1 MGRFFVLIIRSDRT
15 DAPFFHAAEEFLMEN
30 SKEPVFMLWRAK
42 RCILLGKNQ
51 NAWKQV
57 NLDYIK
63 EREILLVRRASGGGT
78 VFCDLGNINF
88 SFIENHGTEK
98 VNNYRLFTKPILD
111 VLNQMGIP
119 AVFSGRNDL
128 TIDGKKFSGNAQYR
142 KKDRLLHH
150 GTLLF
155 SADLKDLAGALKTDP
170 LKYKDRGIESAAKR
184 VTNIASHLAEP
195 MDVLEFREKI
205 YDHMKSKDA
214 EAVVRDFTE
223 EEILEIE
230 KIADQKYRDWNWTI
244 GQSPKYDFH
253 REHRFAGG
261 IVEIDL
267 SVKKGIVI
275 DLVFHGDF
283 LSRLDLADIQQA
295 LIGQRHDPDVLLEV
309 LNQYPLEEYF
319 YGITANELLSLM
331 F

>member
-1 MGRFFVLIIRSDRT
+1 MLIIRSDRT
-15 DAPFFHAAEEFLMEN
+15 DAPFFHAAEDFLMDN
-30 SKEPVFMLWRAK
+30 TQKPVFMLWRAK
-42 RCILLGKNQ
+42 KCILLGKNQ

-63 EREILLVRRASGGGT
+63 EREILLVRRSSGGGT

-98 VNNYRLFTKPILD
+98 VNNYRLFTKPIVD
-111 VLNQMGIP
+111 VLNKMGIP
-119 AVFSGRNDL
+119 AIFSGRNDL
-128 TIDGKKFSGNAQYR
+128 TIEGQKFSGNAQYR
-142 KKDRLLHH
+142 KKNRLLHH

-195 MDVLEFREKI
+195 MDVLDFRELI
-205 YDHMKSKDA
+205 YTHMHATDA
-214 EAVVRDFTE
+214 DAMVRDFTE
-223 EEILEIE
+223 AEVLEIE

-253 REHRFAGG
+253 RKHRFAGG

-267 SVKKGIVI
+267 SVQKG
-275 DLVFHGDF
+275 LVTDIIFHGDF
-283 LSRLDLADIQQA
+283 LSRLDLTDIQLA
-295 LIGQRHDPDVLLEV
+295 MVGQRHDPETLLAI
-309 LNQYPLEEYF
+309 LKQFPLEEYF
-319 YGITANELLSLM
+319 YGITEEELLSLL

>member
-1 MGRFFVLIIRSDRT
+1 VLIIRSDRT
-15 DAPFFHAAEEFLMEN
+15 DAPFFHAAEDFLMDN
-30 SKEPVFMLWRAK
+30 TQKPVFMLWRAK
-42 RCILLGKNQ
+42 KCILLGKNQ

-63 EREILLVRRASGGGT
+63 EREILLVRRSSGGGT

-98 VNNYRLFTKPILD
+98 VNNYRLFTKPIVD
-111 VLNQMGIP
+111 VLNKMGIP
-119 AVFSGRNDL
+119 AIFSGRNDL
-128 TIDGKKFSGNAQYR
+128 TIEGQKFSGNAQYR
-142 KKDRLLHH
+142 KKNRLLHH

-195 MDVLEFREKI
+195 MDVLDFRELI
-205 YDHMKSKDA
+205 YTHMHATDA
-214 EAVVRDFTE
+214 DAMVRDFTE
-223 EEILEIE
+223 PEVLEIE

-267 SVKKGIVI
+267 SVQKG
-275 DLVFHGDF
+275 LVTDIIFHGDF
-283 LSRLDLADIQQA
+283 LSRLDLTDIQLA
-295 LIGQRHDPDVLLEV
+295 MVGQRHDPETLLAI
-309 LNQYPLEEYF
+309 LKQFPLEEYF
-319 YGITANELLSLM
+319 YGITEEELLSLL

>member
-1 MGRFFVLIIRSDRT
+1 MLIIRSDRT
-15 DAPFFHAAEEFLMEN
+15 DAPFFHAAEDFLMEN
-30 SKEPVFMLWRAK
+30 TLEPVFMLWRAK
-42 RCILLGKNQ
+42 KCILLGKNQ

-63 EREILLVRRASGGGT
+63 EREILLVRRSSGGGT

-98 VNNYRLFTKPILD
+98 VNNYRLFTKPILE
-111 VLNQMGIP
+111 VLNQMEIP
-119 AVFSGRNDL
+119 AIFSGRNDL
-128 TIDGKKFSGNAQYR
+128 TIEGQKFSGNAQYR
-142 KKDRLLHH
+142 IKNRLLHH

-184 VTNIASHLAEP
+184 VTNIASHLKEP
-195 MDVLEFREKI
+195 MDVLAFRELI
-205 YDHMKSKDA
+205 YAHMLSKDPDA
-214 EAVVRDFTE
+214 IVRDFTAK
-223 EEILEIE
+223 EIIAIE
-230 KIADQKYRDWNWTI
+230 KIADNKYRDWNWTI

-267 SVKKGIVI
+267 SVQKGIVTDI
-275 DLVFHGDF
+275 VFHGDF
-283 LSRLDLADIQQA
+283 LSRLDLMDIQTA
-295 LIGQRHDPDVLLEV
+295 MIGQRHDPEILLSVL
-309 LNQYPLEEYF
+309 QQFPLEEYF
-319 YGITANELLSLM
+319 YGIPAEELLSLL

>member
-1 MGRFFVLIIRSDRT
+1 MGRFFVLIIRSNRT
-15 DAPFFHAAEEFLMEN
+15 DAPFFHAAEEYLMEN
-30 SKEPVFMLWRAK
+30 FGESVFMLWRAK
-42 RCILLGKNQ
+42 KCILLGKNQ

-57 NLDYIK
+57 NLDYVK

-98 VNNYRLFTKPILD
+98 VNNYRLFTKPILE

-119 AVFSGRNDL
+119 AQFSGRNDL

-184 VTNIASHLAEP
+184 VTNIAAHLDEP
-195 MDVLEFREKI
+195 MDVLAFREKI
-205 YDHMKSKDA
+205 YSHMQSKDSDA
-214 EAVVRDFTE
+214 IVRDFTE
-223 EEILEIE
+223 AEIVEIE
-230 KIADQKYRDWNWTI
+230 KIADAKYRNWDWTI
-244 GQSPKYDFH
+244 GKSPQYDFH

-267 SVKKGIVI
+267 SVKKGIVT
-275 DLVFHGDF
+275 DLVIHGDF
-283 LSRLDLADIQQA
+283 LSRLDLADIQTA
-295 LIGQRHDPDVLLEV
+295 LIGKRHDPTVLLEA
-309 LNQYPLEEYF
+309 LKAFPLEEYF
-319 YGITANELLSLM
+319 YGITADDLISLL

>member
-1 MGRFFVLIIRSDRT
+1 MLIIRSDRT
-15 DAPFFHAAEEFLMEN
+15 DAPFFHAAEDFLMDN
-30 SKEPVFMLWRAK
+30 TLEPVFMLWRAK
-42 RCILLGKNQ
+42 KCILLGKNQ

-63 EREILLVRRASGGGT
+63 EREILLVRRSSGGGT

-98 VNNYRLFTKPILD
+98 VNNYRLFTKPIVD
-111 VLNQMGIP
+111 VLNKMGIP
-119 AVFSGRNDL
+119 AIFSGRNDL
-128 TIDGKKFSGNAQYR
+128 TIEGQKFSGNAQYR
-142 KKDRLLHH
+142 KKNRLLHH

-184 VTNIASHLAEP
+184 VTNITSHLLEP
-195 MDVLEFREKI
+195 MDVLDFRELI
-205 YDHMKSKDA
+205 YTHMLSKDA
-214 EAVVRDFTE
+214 DAMVRDFTE
-223 EEILEIE
+223 AEVLEIE

-267 SVKKGIVI
+267 SVQKG
-275 DLVFHGDF
+275 LVTDIIFHGDF
-283 LSRLDLADIQQA
+283 LSRLDLTDIQLA
-295 LIGQRHDPDVLLEV
+295 MVGQRHDPETLFAILK
-309 LNQYPLEEYF
+309 QFPLEEYF
-319 YGITANELLSLM
+319 YGITKEELLSLL